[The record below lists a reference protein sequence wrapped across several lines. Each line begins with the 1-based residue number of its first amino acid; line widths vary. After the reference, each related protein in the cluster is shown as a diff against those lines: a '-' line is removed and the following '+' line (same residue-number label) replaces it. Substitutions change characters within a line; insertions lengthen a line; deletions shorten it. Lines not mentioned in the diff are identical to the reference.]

1 MLTLVTADSTLPEI
15 GLNLPAG
22 DHVRIALH
30 GAHVLSW
37 QTADGQERLYL
48 SPKAVL
54 DGKSPIRGGVPVCFP
69 QFNNRVLGDDSSHVA
84 LPKHGFARTSLW
96 QLESQTASP
105 TEAIATL
112 TLQDSPQTRAF
123 WPCSFTAQLQV
134 RLTSGQ
140 LNLEFSVRNTDA
152 VAWPFALALHTYLRV
167 SDITQAV
174 LHGLQ
179 GQTYWDAVQDL
190 RDMTVRQPQAEAG
203 LTFGSETDRV
213 YAAVASALPTL
224 VLGDKTG
231 ALQITQSPSLTE
243 TVVWNPG
250 PVLCAALADMPDAG
264 YQHMLCVEAARID
277 TPVILHPGELWTGWQ
292 QLTVI

>member
-1 MLTLVTADSTLPEI
+1 MLSLVTANSTLPEI

-30 GAHVLSW
+30 GAHVLAW

-54 DGKSPIRGGVPVCFP
+54 DSQSPIRGGVPVCFP
-69 QFNNRVLGDDSSHVA
+69 QFNNRVLGDVA

-96 QLESQTASP
+96 QLERQTASP
-105 TEAIATL
+105 IEAIATL
-112 TLQDSPQTRAF
+112 TLQDSPQTHAF

-140 LNLEFSVRNTDA
+140 LRLEFSVRNTDA
-152 VAWPFALALHTYLRV
+152 VAWPFALALHTYLQV
-167 SDITQAV
+167 SGITQVV

-179 GQTYWDAVQDL
+179 GQIYWDAVQHL
-190 RDMTVRQPQAEAG
+190 QDMTVRQPQAEAG
-203 LTFGSETDRV
+203 LTFTSEMDRV
-213 YAAVASALPTL
+213 YAATAAALPTL
-224 VLGDKTG
+224 VLHDKTG
-231 ALQITQSPSLTE
+231 ALQITQSANFTE

-250 PVLCAALADMPDAG
+250 PVLCAALADMPDDG
-264 YQHMLCVEAARID
+264 YKHMLCVEAARID
-277 TPVILHPGELWTGWQ
+277 APITLHPGESWTGWQ
-292 QLTVI
+292 QLTAI